1 MSMYA
6 SEDKYGSG
14 DVARII
20 WEHLGG
26 NKFRV
31 MTGAKNLLNTGDGL
45 AMKLGRN
52 SSNSNYLKITLNSMD
67 LYDMKFAKLT
77 RMGELKSVKEYDNVY
92 HDSIVEVFEKHTGMY
107 TKLF

>member
-31 MTGAKNLLNTGDGL
+31 MILL
-45 AMKLGRN
+45 
-52 SSNSNYLKITLNSMD
+52 
-67 LYDMKFAKLT
+67 
-77 RMGELKSVKEYDNVY
+77 LKSMNTFLVTSVQLKN
-92 HDSIVEVFEKHTGMY
+92 F
-107 TKLF
+107 